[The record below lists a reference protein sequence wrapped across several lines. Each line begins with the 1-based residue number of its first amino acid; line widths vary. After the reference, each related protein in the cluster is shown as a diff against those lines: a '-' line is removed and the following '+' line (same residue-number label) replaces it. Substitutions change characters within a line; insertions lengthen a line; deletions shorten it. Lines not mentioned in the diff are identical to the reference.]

1 MHPPTIGQ
9 IWAPSHSSLASAAFN
24 GLCGPLLFPRSSVFL
39 LAKTALGTQGGLKDG
54 SIPILGRPDAR
65 RAAAPRPSNSHWNT
79 CRRLLRRRV
88 FAKINMS
95 TLSNQRRASWGLI
108 PSRGSLSG
116 AHAARRL
123 AAGCPSANILSHCC
137 PALLK
142 SPHCLT
148 FLI

>member
-1 MHPPTIGQ
+1 MVTCYDGKINEKEENVKEKGTKERK
-9 IWAPSHSSLASAAFN
+9 ASE
-24 GLCGPLLFPRSSVFL
+24 
-39 LAKTALGTQGGLKDG
+39 
-54 SIPILGRPDAR
+54 
-65 RAAAPRPSNSHWNT
+65 RAAGNFLH
-79 CRRLLRRRV
+79 CRRRPLRRRV